1 MKQKRMCFRN
11 KEDFF
16 QSTPTADVFV
26 FVLGPCCNDIRK
38 NPCTSGEGHK
48 KQLQLYFSNITSV
61 LSQFPGQQVSTAVLN
76 AVVILQ

>member
-1 MKQKRMCFRN
+1 MRQKRMCFRN

-48 KQLQLYFSNITSV
+48 K
-61 LSQFPGQQVSTAVLN
+61 A
-76 AVVILQ
+76 AAVILQ

>member
-1 MKQKRMCFRN
+1 MCFRN

-26 FVLGPCCNDIRK
+26 FVFLDLVAMI
-38 NPCTSGEGHK
+38 SGRIPSQMEKAIK

-61 LSQFPGQQVSTAVLN
+61 LSQFPSQQVSTAVLN